1 MFHILTLLKPKNITL
16 IAAAIALSATTLYIV
31 DKNRTIKSLTVQ
43 NAELVESK
51 IILETANTIQKNTID
66 YLQKQVKIVEQSFKQ
81 TEQQFIVTKRDAEYT
96 KNQLLL
102 LNLNSISLDAP
113 NIAEINVNN
122 TSTNINKCYE
132 LLSGVPLSDAEK
144 NQQNTNS
151 ICPWFFKP

>member
-1 MFHILTLLKPKNITL
+1 MFHILALLKPKNLTL
-16 IAAAIALSATTLYIV
+16 IAAAIALSAATLYIV

-81 TEQQFIVTKRDAEYT
+81 TEEQFIVTKRDAAYT

-102 LNLNSISLDAP
+102 LKLNSISLDTP

-122 TSTNINKCYE
+122 TSNDINKCYE

>member
-1 MFHILTLLKPKNITL
+1 MFHILALLKPKNITL
-16 IAAAIALSATTLYIV
+16 IVAAIALSAATLYIV

-81 TEQQFIVTKRDAEYT
+81 TEEQFIVTKRDAAYT

-102 LNLNSISLDAP
+102 LKLNSISLDTP

-122 TSTNINKCYE
+122 TSNDINKCYE